1 MKNSAL
7 VAVFLLCFLSISAY
21 AQKSA
26 RLKEIHQDADFFFER
41 QDYREAISQYMLLID
56 NGYESANIKFKIGV
70 CYLNMPGEETR
81 SIPYLEEASR
91 SISVKYKPKEL
102 EETKAPLHTLFF
114 LGNAYRI
121 NNELSKALATYDKFI
136 THPGFFGNYNLNI
149 VDTEVKACERAKSI
163 QDNPVQ
169 VDWVNLGEPVN
180 TATSETCPVVSGN
193 DSVLVY
199 LSEQK
204 LYNGIFYCRRMPD
217 NKWSE
222 PVNLN
227 PQVISDGDFYP
238 TGLSYD
244 GRELFLVKKAATNS
258 DIYVSVYKNEK
269 WSPAKRLGDNVNSG
283 DMENHASI
291 SPDGKTLYFTSNR
304 SNSRG
309 GYDIYTSAR
318 LPNGEWGKAQNLG
331 KVVNTPQDEATPF
344 IASDNKTLYFSSKG
358 HFNMGGYD
366 VFYSTLENKKWA
378 EPSNLGYPVNNTN
391 DNLFYCPVLEG
402 TRGYFAR
409 INKQE
414 GKGREDIYSVNV
426 KSKLVIKQ
434 IASGK

>member
-7 VAVFLLCFLSISAY
+7 AAIFLLCFMSISTH

-26 RLKEIHQDADFFFER
+26 RLKEIHRDADFFFARE
-41 QDYREAISQYMLLID
+41 DYREAISQYMLLID

-70 CYLNMPGEETR
+70 CYLNMPGEESR
-81 SIPYLEEASR
+81 SISYLEEASGN
-91 SISVKYKPKEL
+91 ISVKYKPQEL

-149 VDTEVKACERAKSI
+149 VDTEIRACERAKSI

-169 VDWVNLGEPVN
+169 VDWRNLGEPVN

-204 LYNGIFYCRRMPD
+204 LYNAIFYCRRIPD
-217 NKWSE
+217 NKWSD
-222 PVNLN
+222 PDNLN

-238 TGLSYD
+238 SGLSYD
-244 GRELFLVKKAATNS
+244 GKELFLVKKAAKNS
-258 DIYVSVYKNEK
+258 DIYVSVFRNGK
-269 WSPAKRLGDNVNSG
+269 WSPAKRLSDNINSP
-283 DMENHASI
+283 DMENHASV

-309 GYDIYTSAR
+309 GYDIYTSTR

-358 HFNMGGYD
+358 HFNMGGHD
-366 VFYSTLENKKWA
+366 VFYSTLENKKWT
-378 EPSNLGYPVNNTN
+378 EPSNIGFPVNNTN

-402 TRGYFAR
+402 TRGYYSR
-409 INKQE
+409 INKE
-414 GKGREDIYSVNV
+414 AGKGREDIYSVNV

>member
-1 MKNSAL
+1 M
-7 VAVFLLCFLSISAY
+7 
-21 AQKSA
+21 
-26 RLKEIHQDADFFFER
+26 
-41 QDYREAISQYMLLID
+41 
-56 NGYESANIKFKIGV
+56 
-70 CYLNMPGEETR
+70 
-81 SIPYLEEASR
+81 
-91 SISVKYKPKEL
+91 
-102 EETKAPLHTLFF
+102 FF